1 MTGCAATGNSAKDDT
16 IQQGVATETIV
27 TMNATHGLA
36 SSIEAGDRLLF
47 RGLDLCIW
55 VHPKAAHAI
64 VDHWSN
70 DSHMELVVDVHG
82 QVMEELLAPNIVR
95 LATAVGLIWAIL
107 RVFLLLGSNCV
118 VVAECFPDGL
128 HVHAM
133 FLGELPHVLVVLH
146 EATALV
152 VLAMPVDFLGGLAIE
167 AQEEAGGVAL
177 NEALVLPHHACDVIA
192 TAELVAEALPIHVE
206 QHAANSSEGLGSQEL
221 HLGIWL
227 VWMHQ
232 TCWVHLDP
240 LKVDGI
246 RTNGHGH
253 LQSIAGAM
261 VTVGGWQ
268 VSQVGTVLDEQGVL
282 GKVRSEATR
291 ADDHRSVLHES
302 LASNRH

>member
-1 MTGCAATGNSAKDDT
+1 MTCCAATGHSAKDDT

-36 SSIEAGDRLLF
+36 SSIEAGDHLLF

-64 VDHWSN
+64 VYHWSN

-128 HVHAM
+128 HV
-133 FLGELPHVLVVLH
+133 LVVLH

-152 VLAMPVDFLGGLAIE
+152 VLAVPVDFLGGLAIE
-167 AQEEAGGVAL
+167 AQDEAGGVAL
-177 NEALVLPHHACDVIA
+177 SEAFVLPHHACDVVA
-192 TAELVAEALPIHVE
+192 AAQLVAKSVAVHVEEQTTNTAE
-206 QHAANSSEGLGSQEL
+206 GLCSQKF
-221 HLGIWL
+221 HFGICL
-227 VWMHQ
+227 IWMHQ
-232 TCWVHLDP
+232 ASRMHLDP
-240 LKVDGI
+240 LKVNSV
-246 RTNGHGH
+246 RTDCH
-253 LQSIAGAM
+253 
-261 VTVGGWQ
+261 
-268 VSQVGTVLDEQGVL
+268 
-282 GKVRSEATR
+282 
-291 ADDHRSVLHES
+291 
-302 LASNRH
+302 